1 MTCVS
6 GQSDPPANPFFFR
19 IQRLQPGGVYHV
31 PDCVSEGDSSDPP
44 PIYSAHPDMN
54 REIAP
59 SGQSPRFTAHDG
71 MNREIARLHALGRS
85 GALDAEPH
93 LNAFLAAARAGDPRY
108 RMPLADAPQ
117 FGNLPDLWR
126 FVHSAIVGSNGTG
139 LELLI
144 RQALPC
150 FKRPEAQL
158 PPLESAGPVAIS
170 LILGLLLGLYPDAT
184 CRPQFAEKIN
194 IFARAHAELVAPDG
208 GAAFVAAHPAL
219 VTLAMVE

>member
-31 PDCVSEGDSSDPP
+31 PDCVSEGDSPDPP
-44 PIYSAHPDMN
+44 PINSAKPIYSAHP
-54 REIAP
+54 
-59 SGQSPRFTAHDG
+59 G
-71 MNREIARLHALGRS
+71 MNREISRLHALGRS

-126 FVHSAIVGSNGTG
+126 FVHSAIIGSNGTG

-184 CRPQFAEKIN
+184 CRPQFAEKIG

>member
-1 MTCVS
+1 MS
-6 GQSDPPANPFFFR
+6 RYHDPPANPVLFR

-44 PIYSAHPDMN
+44 PINSANP
-54 REIAP
+54 IF
-59 SGQSPRFTAHDG
+59 STHDG

-93 LNAFLAAARAGDPRY
+93 LNAFLAAARVGDPRY

-126 FVHSAIVGSNGTG
+126 FVHSAITGPSGPIIGSNGSG

-194 IFARAHAELVAPDG
+194 LVARAHAELVAPDG
-208 GAAFVAAHPAL
+208 GTAFVAAHPAL

>member
-1 MTCVS
+1 M
-6 GQSDPPANPFFFR
+6 
-19 IQRLQPGGVYHV
+19 
-31 PDCVSEGDSSDPP
+31 PDCVSEGDSPDPP
-44 PIYSAHPDMN
+44 PINSANP
-54 REIAP
+54 IF
-59 SGQSPRFTAHDG
+59 STHDG

-126 FVHSAIVGSNGTG
+126 FVHSAIIGPSGPIIGSSGTG

-158 PPLESAGPVAIS
+158 APLESAGPVAIS

-219 VTLAMVE
+219 ATLAMVE

>member
-1 MTCVS
+1 MTGLS
-6 GQSDPPANPFFFR
+6 RYHDPPANPVLFR
-19 IQRLQPGGVYHV
+19 IQRLQPGGVYHM

-44 PIYSAHPDMN
+44 PINSANP
-54 REIAP
+54 IF
-59 SGQSPRFTAHDG
+59 STHDG

-93 LNAFLAAARAGDPRY
+93 LNAFLAAARVGDPRY

-126 FVHSAIVGSNGTG
+126 FVHSAIIGSNGTG

-194 IFARAHAELVAPDG
+194 IFARAHVELVAPDG
-208 GAAFVAAHPAL
+208 GTAFVAAHPAL

>member
-1 MTCVS
+1 M
-6 GQSDPPANPFFFR
+6 
-19 IQRLQPGGVYHV
+19 
-31 PDCVSEGDSSDPP
+31 PDCVSEGDSPDPP
-44 PIYSAHPDMN
+44 PINSANP
-54 REIAP
+54 IF
-59 SGQSPRFTAHDG
+59 STHDG

-126 FVHSAIVGSNGTG
+126 FVHSAIVGSSVNG

-170 LILGLLLGLYPDAT
+170 LILGLLAPVRRENQHFRAGARGARGARRRRGVRGGPPGAGDAG
-184 CRPQFAEKIN
+184 
-194 IFARAHAELVAPDG
+194 DG
-208 GAAFVAAHPAL
+208 
-219 VTLAMVE
+219 